1 MQRFGLQYEYDGTSH
16 CTGNTILFT
25 SETTSNSRQWIYS
38 PSDFAAVSLSGNI
51 VAAYMKASSESPI

>member
-1 MQRFGLQYEYDGTSH
+1 MQRFGLQYEHDGTSH
-16 CTGNTILFT
+16 FTGNTILFT
-25 SETTSNSRQWIYS
+25 SETTPNSRQWIYS